1 MTAFAELDA
10 QNRIMLDAVRIGL
23 LLTRPAS
30 ARVQLR
36 PSILCI
42 PRPAARS
49 TRNAWRNAVMVASA
63 FRSTTVDVLVSWWC
77 RALGLIWLYVVTFVF
92 RCGYQKLGRLLRTY
106 TRLASCYRN
115 RGSPPCFMT
124 LWAFAATAV
133 PSTIA
138 VANANRIVFRIETS
152 GIGPLSASH
161 TSRLGRTMRP
171 NSDPKSNCVL

>member
-1 MTAFAELDA
+1 MAECRDGSVSFSEHHRGRA
-10 QNRIMLDAVRIGL
+10 RIMV
-23 LLTRPAS
+23 
-30 ARVQLR
+30 
-36 PSILCI
+36 
-42 PRPAARS
+42 
-49 TRNAWRNAVMVASA
+49 
-63 FRSTTVDVLVSWWC
+63 VS
-77 RALGLIWLYVVTFVF
+77 RTGIDLALWVTFVF